1 MRKII
6 FKGISFLDFSDN
18 HINRILNKNGL
29 FVFPAATALVN
40 IYKNEKYYT
49 SLKKADLVFFDSGFL
64 VILFKIFKNLNIN
77 KFSGYKFLKF
87 LFKKMK
93 QQKSKVFL
101 VDPNKKF
108 SLNNTKYLR
117 SLGIKKNNIKNY
129 VCPIYK
135 KNYIQDQYLLK
146 QIKKFKPS
154 IIIVNIGGGTQEVLG
169 YYLKKKLNHKCKIIC
184 TGAAISFFT
193 KDQAPINDFIDKFY
207 LGWLVR
213 FLFNPFSL
221 FIKYLKVF
229 KLIAMVLFSEV
240 KIFNYERRVT

>member
-1 MRKII
+1 MRRIF
-6 FKGISFLDFSDN
+6 FKGISFIDFSEN
-18 HINRILNKNGL
+18 NINKILNRNGL

-40 IYKNEKYYT
+40 IYKNKKYYN

-87 LFKKMK
+87 LFKKIK
-93 QQKSKVFL
+93 QQKPKIFL
-101 VDPNKKF
+101 VDPNKNF
-108 SLNNTKYLR
+108 SLNNFKYLMR
-117 SLGIKKNNIKNY
+117 LGIKKNNIKNY

-135 KNYIQDQYLLK
+135 SRHIEDKHLLK

-154 IIIVNIGGGTQEVLG
+154 IIVINIGGGTQEVLG
-169 YYLKKKLNHKCKIIC
+169 FYLKKKLNHKCKIVC

-193 KDQAPINDFIDKFY
+193 KDQAPINDFIDKYY
-207 LGWLVR
+207 LGWFVR

-221 FIKYLKVF
+221 FIKYLRVF
-229 KLIAMVLFSEV
+229 KLITMVLFSAV
-240 KIFNYERRVT
+240 RIYDYK